1 MNMDLN
7 AIQTVVRPRV
17 RAEIGPFGDGDGWLA
32 GGTWLFSEPQP
43 RLRRLI
49 DLSTLGWAPLHADAT
64 GLSISATCTVS
75 GLDAFEP
82 PPSWVGAQLIGLCCR
97 AFLASFKIW
106 NMATVG
112 GNLCMALPAGPMISL
127 CAALDGVC
135 VIWTPEGGERRLSIF
150 DFVVGPQLNALRP
163 GELLRAI
170 ELSVAALTRR
180 TAFRRAS
187 LSPLGRSGVLL
198 IGALAA
204 DGAFLLTITASTRRP
219 ARLDFARPPDGQ
231 ELADRLAAEIPASL
245 YYDDIHGRPDWRRH
259 MTFEFA
265 EEIRIELSGDRP

>member
-32 GGTWLFSEPQP
+32 GGTWLFSEPQT

-49 DLSTLGWAPLHADAT
+49 DLSTLDWAPLHADTA

-75 GLDAFEP
+75 ALDAFEP

-204 DGAFLLTITASTRRP
+204 DGAFLLTVTASTRRP
-219 ARLDFARPPDGQ
+219 IRLHFTHSPSGQ
-231 ELADRLAAEIPASL
+231 DLADRLAAEIPASL

-265 EEIRIELSGDRP
+265 EEIRVELGGGRS